1 MLLEAMI
8 VDLFYRIHIIF
19 RLTTIFYNMYMNRL
33 MVIRIKHKPESKKY
47 EYRWHII
54 SFLMRFKCK

>member
-33 MVIRIKHKPESKKY
+33 MVIRIKHKPESPK
-47 EYRWHII
+47 I
-54 SFLMRFKCK
+54 